1 MARRICFFIGY
12 LYGIITAYF
21 SRGPCNE
28 ITHEQFEHMS
38 TEAKLDLKATVNLPE
53 TSFPLKGNLAQNE
66 PKRLQ
71 KWEEMDLYARLKEA
85 RLGRPSF
92 VLHDG
97 PPYANGNIHI
107 GTALNKTLKDFVI
120 KSRSMMGNWAPY
132 IPGWDC
138 HGLPIEL
145 KVEEELKKSKVDL
158 DRLTIRKAAR
168 AHAEKF
174 VKLQR
179 DDFKRLGILG
189 DWNDPYLTMDPSYQ
203 ANIVRAFAKFVER
216 GAVYKGSRP
225 VHWCISCVTS
235 LAEAEVEYED
245 HTSYSVYVKFAFP
258 DAEKLDAALA

>member
-1 MARRICFFIGY
+1 
-12 LYGIITAYF
+12 
-21 SRGPCNE
+21 
-28 ITHEQFEHMS
+28 
-38 TEAKLDLKATVNLPE
+38 
-53 TSFPLKGNLAQNE
+53 
-66 PKRLQ
+66 
-71 KWEEMDLYARLKEA
+71 
-85 RLGRPSF
+85 
-92 VLHDG
+92 
-97 PPYANGNIHI
+97 
-107 GTALNKTLKDFVI
+107 
-120 KSRSMMGNWAPY
+120 
-132 IPGWDC
+132 
-138 HGLPIEL
+138 
-145 KVEEELKKSKVDL
+145 EEELKKSKVDL

-258 DAEKLDAALA
+258 DAEKLDAALAGKKVSFVIWTTTPWTLPANLGICLHPKFEYSAVAVGNEVFIIASGLLEEVAKKLDWTGYQVLATYSGQRFDRLNARHPFVDRNSLLMLGDHVTLEAGTGVVHTAPGHGYDDYLIGRQYG